1 MRPFFKYPG
10 SKHQAAKHYPKPEHS
25 RIIEPFAGSACYSTR
40 YAEKQVILVEKDPE
54 IATLWGYLIHANTT
68 AVRNLPTQLDPGID
82 IRSLG
87 LEYGAALLIRQWQR
101 VGRNDC
107 WTVSKWCG
115 ANSGFWCEA
124 TRNAIADQ
132 VQYIRHWRIFCGDA
146 LSWFDTRREPS
157 TWFVDPPYVGKPFY
171 KEKFSEHEALGKL
184 CQGMDPERHQVIV
197 CEAGE
202 ASWLPFRDFRR
213 QVTGRR
219 GAATGS
225 KEKSRELVW
234 SNDPRRP

>member
-10 SKHQAAKHYPKPEHS
+10 SKHQAAKHYPAPRHGC
-25 RIIEPFAGSACYSTR
+25 IIEPFAGSACYSTR
-40 YAEKQVILVEKDPE
+40 YADRQVILAEKDPE
-54 IATLWGYLIHANTT
+54 IAALWNYLIHANTAEILT
-68 AVRNLPTQLDPGID
+68 LPTQLDQGQD

-87 LEYGAALLIRQWQR
+87 LCYGASLLIRQWQR

-115 ANSGFWCEA
+115 ANSGFWCES
-124 TRNAIADQ
+124 TRNTIARQ
-132 VQYIRHWRIFCGDA
+132 LQYIRHWRIFHCDA
-146 LSWFDTRREPS
+146 LSWFDARREPS

-171 KEKFSEHEALGKL
+171 KEKFAEHLKLGQLCQALG
-184 CQGMDPERHQVIV
+184 RHHQVIV
-197 CEAGE
+197 CEAGD
-202 ASWLPFRDFRR
+202 ADWLPFKDFRR

-219 GAATGS
+219 GASTGS

-234 SNDPRRP
+234 CNDRT